1 MDNLNLKTGGFE
13 SSAEFY
19 RHAHRFFNGGV
30 QDDRLIALRKA
41 AMSEGT
47 DSTGGVMVPTQY
59 AGEVYEAAM
68 EQSIVRPRA
77 IVLPMGSDAI
87 DVPVLVDGTRA
98 TNIFGGVTLTHVGEG
113 ADQYATTAAPALGL
127 LKLKA
132 NKFIASCFVSN
143 ELAADAQAFGPF
155 MNQAF
160 GRAVAFLED
169 DLFIASGTGSGQPLS
184 ILNSNALISVTR
196 TSMTKVDIADLGKM
210 AARLAPGCWQNAS
223 FLINQSTL
231 AEWVDLTASAANGAG
246 AVDLSSMT
254 CLGRPIIVSEHCSAI
269 GTVGDILLI
278 DASQYLIGDRSL
290 IISSSREASYSS
302 NTYGFLQD
310 QTCWKLTLRVD
321 GQPIVSAPYT
331 PKRGGST
338 VSPFIALTTSS

>member
-1 MDNLNLKTGGFE
+1 E

-19 RHAHRFFNGGV
+19 RHAHKFCNGGV
-30 QDDRLIALRKA
+30 QDERIVALRKA

-47 DSTGGVMVPTQY
+47 DSTGGVFVPTQF

-68 EQSIVRPRA
+68 ENAIVRPRA
-77 IVLPMGSDAI
+77 IILPMGSDSI

-113 ADQYATTAAPALGL
+113 GDQYATNGGPAIGR
-127 LKLKA
+127 LKLTA

-169 DLFIASGTGSGQPLS
+169 DLFINSGTGSGQPLS
-184 ILNSNALISVTR
+184 VLNSNALISVTR
-196 TSMTKVDIADLGKM
+196 GELTLIGDADIAGM
-210 AARLAPGCWQNAS
+210 AARLAPGCWQNAAW
-223 FLINQSTL
+223 LINQSVLGSLTDIEMADL
-231 AEWVDLTASAANGAG
+231 A
-246 AVDLSSMT
+246 SMQI
-254 CLGRPIIVSEHCSAI
+254 LGRPIIVTEHCAAA
-269 GTVGDILLI
+269 GTIGDILLC
-278 DASQYLIGDRSL
+278 DFSQYLIGDRSL
-290 IISSSREASYSS
+290 IISSSREATYSS

-338 VSPFIALTTSS
+338 VSPFIALTTAS